1 MDFALSPEERL
12 FLENVRSAVER
23 HVAPHWV
30 DLDSGRYPLE
40 RVIAG
45 LAQSGLAGFTIGE
58 EYGGQGGSFLMA
70 ALAAE
75 EIAYGDPSMSSAVY
89 FLLECTWPYM
99 VQLYGSDEA
108 KRQVLPE
115 VAAGRAFIG
124 IASTE
129 PHGGSDVAGTTTL
142 AREGSDGWRL
152 YGEKSM
158 VTGVSTALGLPYGG
172 GFVTVAR
179 TGPQEDRHRAITLF
193 LAMVKEG
200 GEVRAGFRHRD
211 HEELGR
217 GGIPTAYLYLE
228 GLEVPRQHVVGPLNG
243 GFKVAMEGFN
253 LARAII
259 GAASIGVAR
268 WLLDRA
274 REWVKERKVF
284 DRPIAAYQG
293 ISFKYAELYA
303 RLEATR
309 LAVYRAAWLADKYYR
324 EAAPGYTVHDVA
336 AAGAVA
342 KYLAV
347 GLAVEVG
354 LEVMKWFGGA
364 SYFRELPVNRAL
376 LGALSYYV
384 GAEGAENIMKLIIA
398 RNLLG
403 REVD

>member
-1 MDFALSPEERL
+1 M
-12 FLENVRSAVER
+12 
-23 HVAPHWV
+23 
-30 DLDSGRYPLE
+30 
-40 RVIAG
+40 
-45 LAQSGLAGFTIGE
+45 
-58 EYGGQGGSFLMA
+58 
-70 ALAAE
+70 
-75 EIAYGDPSMSSAVY
+75 
-89 FLLECTWPYM
+89 
-99 VQLYGSDEA
+99 
-108 KRQVLPE
+108 
-115 VAAGRAFIG
+115 
-124 IASTE
+124 
-129 PHGGSDVAGTTTL
+129 
-142 AREGSDGWRL
+142 
-152 YGEKSM
+152 
-158 VTGVSTALGLPYGG
+158 
-172 GFVTVAR
+172 
-179 TGPQEDRHRAITLF
+179 
-193 LAMVKEG
+193 
-200 GEVRAGFRHRD
+200 
-211 HEELGR
+211 
-217 GGIPTAYLYLE
+217 
-228 GLEVPRQHVVGPLNG
+228 
-243 GFKVAMEGFN
+243 AMEGFN

-293 ISFKYAELYA
+293 VSFKYAELYA
-303 RLEATR
+303 RLEAAR

-336 AAGAVA
+336 TAGAIA